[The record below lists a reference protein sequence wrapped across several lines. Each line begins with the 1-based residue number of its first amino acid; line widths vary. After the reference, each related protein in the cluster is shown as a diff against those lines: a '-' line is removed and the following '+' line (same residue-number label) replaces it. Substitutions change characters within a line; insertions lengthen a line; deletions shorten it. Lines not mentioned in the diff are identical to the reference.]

1 MLFTDKT
8 FAKCLQKIADGE
20 IKSVLFA
27 GSNYGLATIFAD
39 EIVKMFKPDEKV
51 ILDFQNNDGN
61 FGIKLHS
68 LLGNDFF
75 SAKKIIKVYN
85 INAKVVKDIKFL
97 DEETIN
103 DKIIIFFGNEL
114 EGKSAL
120 KTFFE
125 KGNSTACVNCYD
137 DDKNTATEAIIEFF
151 NTKKINISNDAIL
164 AMANMLHGDRG
175 LLLNECEKLS
185 LYCNGNEITS
195 QDVNEA
201 ITNEQSANPSHLA
214 DLILSGDTK
223 TAFKEFELFEK
234 EDTQIIMFI
243 RLFLRAIEEILDIK
257 NRVANGEAVEMAIK
271 SKFIFWKRIPLVKK
285 IVASTPKTLLDNYIT
300 IALQTEK
307 RAKIYGNEIAKKYFI
322 RNALLYNV
330 R

>member
-8 FAKCLQKIADGE
+8 FAKCLQKIANGE
-20 IKSVLFA
+20 VKSVLFA
-27 GSNYGLATIFAD
+27 GSNYGLATIFTD
-39 EIVKMFKPDEKV
+39 EIVQMFQPDEK
-51 ILDFQNNDGN
+51 ILLDFLNNDGN

-85 INAKVVKDIKFL
+85 ISSKVIKDIKFL
-97 DEETIN
+97 DEEIIT

-125 KGNSTACVNCYD
+125 KGNSTACVNCYND
-137 DDKNTATEAIIEFF
+137 DEGTAKEAIVNFF
-151 NTKKINISNDAIL
+151 ATKNVNISQEAVL
-164 AMANMLHGDRG
+164 EMARMLHGDRG
-175 LLLNECEKLS
+175 LLLNECEKLL
-185 LYCNGNEITS
+185 LYCNGKDITMAE
-195 QDVNEA
+195 VNDA
-201 ITNEQSANPSHLA
+201 ITNEQSVNPSHLA
-214 DLILSGDTK
+214 DLILAGDTK
-223 TAFKEFELFEK
+223 QAFKEFELFEK
-234 EDTQIIMFI
+234 EDIQIIMFI
-243 RLFLRAIEEILDIK
+243 RLFLRAIEEILDIQ
-257 NRVANGEAVEMAIK
+257 NIVLSGQPIELAIK

-285 IVASTPKTLLDNYIT
+285 IVTSVPKTLLDNYIT

-307 RAKIYGNEIAKKYFI
+307 KAKIYGNEIAKKYFI
-322 RNALLYNV
+322 RNALLYNL